1 PVQPQESDLSIRIT
15 VPTSNDAKRPRRDR
29 LGVIVFVR
37 TLAPVTHLLGN
48 QRSSVAEDQR
58 VVVLDTLSRDRWT
71 TRGGEDN
78 ARRRCW
84 SFRIWA
90 NSAVMRLKADD
101 EDGDDD
107 PLPLERIC
115 VRGKRLDWRA
125 QETRTQ

>member
-1 PVQPQESDLSIRIT
+1 MMPSGHAET
-15 VPTSNDAKRPRRDR
+15 V
-29 LGVIVFVR
+29 LG
-37 TLAPVTHLLGN
+37 
-48 QRSSVAEDQR
+48 
-58 VVVLDTLSRDRWT
+58 RDRWT

-107 PLPLERIC
+107 PLPLEGIC

-125 QETRTQ
+125 QETRT